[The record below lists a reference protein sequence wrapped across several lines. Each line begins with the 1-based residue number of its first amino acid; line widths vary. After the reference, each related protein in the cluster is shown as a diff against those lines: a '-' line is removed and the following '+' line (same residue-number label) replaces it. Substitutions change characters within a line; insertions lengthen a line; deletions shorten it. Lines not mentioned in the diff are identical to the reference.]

1 MNIKAMMTHDDFTS
15 EVNGVINT
23 ISDELITVDD
33 KIQKCGSESGLEL
46 HLNGV
51 KIGLLFAL
59 QTFAQYPKRPE
70 PTFEDHSTIE
80 VNHE

>member
-33 KIQKCGSESGLEL
+33 KIHNRGIGSGLEL
-46 HLNGV
+46 HLNGI

-59 QTFAQYPKRPE
+59 QTFAKYPKRPE
-70 PTFEDHSTIE
+70 PTFEDRSTIE
-80 VNHE
+80 VDHE

>member
-33 KIQKCGSESGLEL
+33 KIHNRGIGSGLEL
-46 HLNGV
+46 HLNGI

-59 QTFAQYPKRPE
+59 QTFAKYPKRP
-70 PTFEDHSTIE
+70 TSTLE
-80 VNHE
+80 AHHE

>member
-1 MNIKAMMTHDDFTS
+1 MNIKAMLTHDDFTS

-33 KIQKCGSESGLEL
+33 KIHNRGIGSGLEL
-46 HLNGV
+46 HLNGI

-59 QTFAQYPKRPE
+59 QTFAKYPKRPE
-70 PTFEDHSTIE
+70 PTFEDRSTIE